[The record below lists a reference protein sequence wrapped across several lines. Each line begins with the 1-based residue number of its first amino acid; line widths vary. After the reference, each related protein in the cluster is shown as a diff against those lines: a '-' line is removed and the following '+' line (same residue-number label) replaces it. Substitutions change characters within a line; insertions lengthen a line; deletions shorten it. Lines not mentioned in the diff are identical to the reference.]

1 MDDKEFYLD
10 AIKGIV
16 PEQKEVQ
23 LQNVFYSFL
32 EIEHLYDSA
41 INVVKTQLNILNNE
55 FNMRL
60 LKAVSKPHRALSGNC
75 KEKALQFLPNLHGN
89 ICRILQACVSFAVIL
104 MIFMHWRIC

>member
-41 INVVKTQLNILNNE
+41 INVVKRSL
-55 FNMRL
+55 
-60 LKAVSKPHRALSGNC
+60 
-75 KEKALQFLPNLHGN
+75 
-89 ICRILQACVSFAVIL
+89 
-104 MIFMHWRIC
+104 IF

>member
-10 AIKGIV
+10 AMKGIV

-55 FNMRL
+55 FNMR
-60 LKAVSKPHRALSGNC
+60 
-75 KEKALQFLPNLHGN
+75 F
-89 ICRILQACVSFAVIL
+89 QACVSFAVIL

>member
-10 AIKGIV
+10 AMKGIV

-55 FNMRL
+55 FNMRFQRSPGIIIT
-60 LKAVSKPHRALSGNC
+60 A
-75 KEKALQFLPNLHGN
+75 
-89 ICRILQACVSFAVIL
+89 RIITNNAAI
-104 MIFMHWRIC
+104 